1 MHNHDV
7 VEFATL
13 VNVGD
18 TVEIRGER
26 DEEVARIFPD
36 ETGTVV
42 AATQTAQ
49 PAAVAVSG
57 Q

>member
-18 TVEIRGER
+18 TVDIRGER
-26 DEEVARIFPD
+26 DEEMTRIFGND
-36 ETGTVV
+36 IGFVV
-42 AATQTAQ
+42 AAAQ
-49 PAAVAVSG
+49 AVQATTVAVSG